1 MVNHPLRIVIAG
13 GGTAGWMAAATF
25 ARFLETGYEI
35 DLIESDAIGTVGVGE
50 ATIPQIH
57 LFNDALGLDEDAFL
71 RATGGT
77 FKLGIEFVDW
87 LKPGHRYMHA
97 FGDVGRD
104 VGLLPFHQYWLRA
117 RSLGLAGDLGAY
129 SLNTHAALANRM
141 QRGPARTARTLP
153 SMPYAYHFDAAL
165 YARYLRRYSET
176 RGVNRIEG
184 KIVRVTRDGDSG
196 DVSGLVLENGT
207 TVAADLY
214 IDCTGFRGLLIEEA
228 LGTGYEDWTH
238 WLPCDRAIAVP
249 SARGEKF
256 TPYTRSTA
264 HAAGWQW
271 RIPLQHRTG
280 NGVVYSSAHMSED
293 EATATLLRGL
303 DTPAMADPRT
313 ITFRTGRRKRMWNHN
328 VVALGLAAGF
338 MEPLESTSIHLI
350 QSAIARLLKLLPGRV
365 IAEADRTEFNRQSDF
380 EYERIR
386 DFIILHY
393 KATERDDTPFWR
405 QCRDMAVPDTLA
417 AKIALWRGNGHIV
430 REHEELFTE
439 VGWLQVLAGQGIV
452 PDGHHPLSDAI
463 STADLGEFM
472 DTIDKLNAREAH
484 QMQDHA
490 AFVAQH
496 CAAAPSLA
504 ACPPPTP
511 PFYDRDR

>member
-1 MVNHPLRIVIAG
+1 MANHPLRIVIAG

-35 DLIESDAIGTVGVGE
+35 DLIESDEIGTVGVGE

-87 LKPGHRYMHA
+87 FKPGHRYMHA
-97 FGDVGRD
+97 FADVGRD

-129 SLNTHAALANRM
+129 SLNTHAALAERM

-153 SMPYAYHFDAAL
+153 SMPYAYHFDAGL

-184 KIVRVTRDGDSG
+184 KIVRVTRDGESG

-238 WLPCDRAIAVP
+238 HR
-249 SARGEKF
+249 
-256 TPYTRSTA
+256 
-264 HAAGWQW
+264 HAA
-271 RIPLQHRTG
+271 RPSRRTRARPRTRLAG
-280 NGVVYSSAHMSED
+280 SGGSRCSTGP
-293 EATATLLRGL
+293 ATAWCS
-303 DTPAMADPRT
+303 PART
-313 ITFRTGRRKRMWNHN
+313 
-328 VVALGLAAGF
+328 
-338 MEPLESTSIHLI
+338 
-350 QSAIARLLKLLPGRV
+350 
-365 IAEADRTEFNRQSDF
+365 
-380 EYERIR
+380 
-386 DFIILHY
+386 
-393 KATERDDTPFWR
+393 
-405 QCRDMAVPDTLA
+405 
-417 AKIALWRGNGHIV
+417 
-430 REHEELFTE
+430 
-439 VGWLQVLAGQGIV
+439 
-452 PDGHHPLSDAI
+452 
-463 STADLGEFM
+463 
-472 DTIDKLNAREAH
+472 
-484 QMQDHA
+484 
-490 AFVAQH
+490 
-496 CAAAPSLA
+496 
-504 ACPPPTP
+504 
-511 PFYDRDR
+511 

>member
-1 MVNHPLRIVIAG
+1 MARPLRIVIAG

-25 ARFLETGYEI
+25 ARFLETGFDI

-50 ATIPQIH
+50 ATIPQIR

-87 LKPGHRYMHA
+87 HRKGSRYMHA

-117 RSLGLAGDLGAY
+117 RALGLAGDLSAY
-129 SLNTHAALANRM
+129 SLNTQAALAERM
-141 QRGPARTARTLP
+141 QRGPARTAQVLP
-153 SMPYAYHFDAAL
+153 GMPYAYHFDAAL
-165 YARYLRRYSET
+165 YARHLRRYAET

-184 KIVRVTRDGDSG
+184 KITRVTRDGESG
-196 DVSGLVLENGT
+196 DVSGLVLEDGT
-207 TVAADLY
+207 TVSADLY

-228 LGTGYEDWTH
+228 LETGYEDWTQ
-238 WLPCDRAIAVP
+238 WLPCDRAVAVP
-249 SARGEKF
+249 SARSAAF

-280 NGVVYSSAHMSED
+280 NGVVFSSAHMSED
-293 EATATLLRGL
+293 EATATLLAGL
-303 DTPAMADPRT
+303 DGEAMAEPRT
-313 ITFRTGRRKRMWNHN
+313 ITFRTGKRRRMWNRN

-350 QSAIARLLKLLPGRV
+350 QSAVSRLLTLLPGQTISEV
-365 IAEADRTEFNRQSDF
+365 DRAEFNRQSDF
-380 EYERIR
+380 EWSRIR

-393 KATERDDTPFWR
+393 KATERDDTAFWR

-417 AKIALWRGNGHIV
+417 AKIALWQANGHIV
-430 REHEELFTE
+430 REREELFAE
-439 VGWLQVLAGQGIV
+439 VGWLQVLAGQGLV
-452 PDGHHPLSDAI
+452 PRGHHPLADAI
-463 STADLGEFM
+463 SPSDLGEFM
-472 DTIDKLNAREAH
+472 DMIDKLNAREVA
-484 QMQDHA
+484 QMPSHA

-496 CAAAPSLA
+496 CAAPA
-504 ACPPPTP
+504 A
-511 PFYDRDR
+511 

>member
-1 MVNHPLRIVIAG
+1 MARPLRIVIAG

-25 ARFLETGYEI
+25 ARFLETGFEV

-50 ATIPQIH
+50 ATIPQIR

-87 LKPGHRYMHA
+87 RRKGTRYMHA

-117 RSLGLAGDLGAY
+117 RELGLADDLGAY
-129 SLNTHAALANRM
+129 PLNTHAALADRM
-141 QRGPARTARTLP
+141 QRGPARTAQVLP
-153 SMPYAYHFDAAL
+153 SMAYAYHFDAAL

-184 KIVRVTRDGDSG
+184 KITRVTRDGESG
-196 DVSGLVLENGT
+196 DVSGLVLENGA
-207 TVAADLY
+207 TVTADLY
-214 IDCTGFRGLLIEEA
+214 IDCTGFRGLLIEET
-228 LGTGYEDWTH
+228 LETGYEDWTQ
-238 WLPCDRAIAVP
+238 WLPCDRAVAVP
-249 SARGEKF
+249 SARSTAF

-280 NGVVYSSAHMSED
+280 NGVVFSTEHMSED
-293 EATATLLRGL
+293 EATGTLLAGL
-303 DTPAMADPRT
+303 DGEPMAKPRT
-313 ITFRTGRRKRMWNHN
+313 ITFRTGKRRRMWNRN

-350 QSAIARLLKLLPGRV
+350 QSAISRLLTLLPGETISEV
-365 IAEADRTEFNRQSDF
+365 DRAEFNRQSDF
-380 EYERIR
+380 EWTRIR

-393 KATERDDTPFWR
+393 KATERDDTAFWR

-417 AKIALWRGNGHIV
+417 ARIALWQANGHIV
-430 REHEELFTE
+430 REREELFAE
-439 VGWLQVLAGQGIV
+439 VGWLQVLAGQGV
-452 PDGHHPLSDAI
+452 MPRGHHPLADAI
-463 STADLGEFM
+463 SPSDLGEFM
-472 DTIDKLNAREAH
+472 DMIDKLNAREVA
-484 QMQDHA
+484 QMPGHA

-496 CAAAPSLA
+496 CAASAGLGA
-504 ACPPPTP
+504 
-511 PFYDRDR
+511 

>member
-1 MVNHPLRIVIAG
+1 MANHPLRIVIAG

-87 LKPGHRYMHA
+87 FKPGHRYMHA

-249 SARGEKF
+249 SARSDAF

-280 NGVVYSSAHMSED
+280 NGYVYSSAYTSDED
-293 EATATLLRGL
+293 AQATLQANVDGAPLADLRRL
-303 DTPAMADPRT
+303 S
-313 ITFRTGRRKRMWNHN
+313 FVTGRRKRFWNRN
-328 VVALGLAAGF
+328 VVALGLAGGF
-338 MEPLESTSIHLI
+338 LEPLESTSIHLI
-350 QSAIARLLKLLPGRV
+350 QTGIAKLLALFPDRRFLPV
-365 IAEADRTEFNRQSDF
+365 EAD
-380 EYERIR
+380 EYDRLMRNAYDGVR

-393 KATERDDTPFWR
+393 HATTRDDAPFWNHVR
-405 QCRDMAVPDTLA
+405 TMEVPESLRRKT
-417 AKIALWRGNGHIV
+417 
-430 REHEELFTE
+430 ELFRAKGRFFRYDDE
-439 VGWLQVLAGQGIV
+439 LFSLASWVAVMLGQGVTPEGYDPIV
-452 PDGHHPLSDAI
+452 DGLDDRRLVEAVERMR
-463 STADLGEFM
+463 LG
-472 DTIDKLNAREAH
+472 IRQSVA
-484 QMQDHA
+484 QMPTQA
-490 AFVAQH
+490 AFIRAH
-496 CAAAPSLA
+496 CAAG
-504 ACPPPTP
+504 
-511 PFYDRDR
+511 

>member
-1 MVNHPLRIVIAG
+1 
-13 GGTAGWMAAATF
+13 
-25 ARFLETGYEI
+25 
-35 DLIESDAIGTVGVGE
+35 
-50 ATIPQIH
+50 
-57 LFNDALGLDEDAFL
+57 
-71 RATGGT
+71 
-77 FKLGIEFVDW
+77 
-87 LKPGHRYMHA
+87 
-97 FGDVGRD
+97 
-104 VGLLPFHQYWLRA
+104 
-117 RSLGLAGDLGAY
+117 
-129 SLNTHAALANRM
+129 M

-153 SMPYAYHFDAAL
+153 SMPYAYHFDAGL
-165 YARYLRRYSET
+165 YARYLRRYCET

-228 LGTGYEDWTH
+228 LGTGYQDWTH

-249 SARGEKF
+249 SARSEAA

-264 HAAGWQW
+264 HGAGWQW

-365 IAEADRTEFNRQSDF
+365 IAEVDRAEFNRQSDF

-386 DFIILHY
+386 DFIMLHY
-393 KATERDDTPFWR
+393 KATARDDTPFWR
-405 QCRDMAVPDTLA
+405 ACRDMAVPDTLA
-417 AKIALWRGNGHIV
+417 AKIELWRGNGHIV

-452 PDGHHPLSDAI
+452 PDGHHPLADAI

-472 DTIDKLNAREAH
+472 DTIDKLNAREAN

-504 ACPPPTP
+504 A
-511 PFYDRDR
+511 